1 MSQERITIEG
11 KIVSISDDREK
22 KMNKGFTYGYQVL
35 KVKTWDGL
43 YSVLLSTNNFN
54 KYGFIPKEGHWI
66 RVEGTLSNDY
76 DKSVSRLKSI
86 VHIEEPVVERLLKK
100 LRS

>member
-1 MSQERITIEG
+1 MSQDRITIEG
-11 KIVSISDDREK
+11 KIVSIGDDREK
-22 KMNKGFTYGYQVL
+22 RMNKGFTYGYQAL
-35 KVKTWDGL
+35 KVKTRDGI

-66 RVEGTLSNDY
+66 RVEGTLSNEY
-76 DKSVSRLKSI
+76 EKSISRLKSI
-86 VHIEEPVVERLLKK
+86 VHVEPPIVEQLLKK